1 MNRTKTRPQPL
12 MLMLLIA
19 LVCLPQASIGLYTP
33 SLPKMT
39 AFFHTTQSQVQLTIS
54 LYAVGYAVSVLVCGI
69 LSDRFGRK
77 PILIVGMTMYTVAT
91 GVALF
96 AQSIVTLIVCRFFQ
110 ALGGCCGTVIARL
123 ITKDVYQDHD
133 QIRVLTCLSTAIAVT
148 PAVAPVVGG
157 ALETL
162 YGWHLSF
169 AVLLVL
175 SVCMLVVMC
184 FGFSETHLN
193 RNHQIN
199 LRTVFRSYG
208 YLLTN
213 RYFLAYCLAL
223 SLAWCAY
230 FSFISYS
237 PHVLQ
242 HLLGVSPVFYGV
254 CFALVVVGY
263 ITGTTL
269 TRKLSGKWGL
279 DRMILYGSIL
289 SVVASLFL
297 FVVNTFVGLSVAG
310 IVLPMMVVMIGVGAI
325 FPACHAAVM
334 RPFPA
339 IVGTASGLF
348 FFIQMI
354 SGALCSFI
362 VDQFEGRTQL
372 PMVSAI
378 LLSSCLLFVSFYWLG
393 WRKQD
398 SEVRTAA

>member
-1 MNRTKTRPQPL
+1 
-12 MLMLLIA
+12 MLMLLIT

-33 SLPKMT
+33 SLPRMS

-54 LYAVGYAVSVLVCGI
+54 LYAVGYAISVLVCGI

-77 PILIVGMTMYTVAT
+77 PILIVGMAMYTVAT
-91 GVALF
+91 GMALY
-96 AQSIVTLIVCRFFQ
+96 AQSIGTLIVCRFFQ

-133 QIRVLTCLSTAIAVT
+133 QIRVLTYLSTAIAVT

-157 ALETL
+157 VLETY

-169 AVLLVL
+169 AVLLAL
-175 SVCMLVVMC
+175 SVCMLAVMW
-184 FGFSETHLN
+184 FSFSETHLN
-193 RNHQIN
+193 RNHEIN

-213 RYFLAYCLAL
+213 RHFLAYSLAI

-269 TRKLSGKWGL
+269 TRKMSGKWGM
-279 DRMILYGSIL
+279 DRMILNGSIL

-334 RPFPA
+334 QPFPA

-354 SGALCSFI
+354 SGAMCSLI

-378 LLSSCLLFVSFYWLG
+378 LFSSCLLFVSFYWLG
-393 WRKQD
+393 WRKPK

>member
-1 MNRTKTRPQPL
+1 
-12 MLMLLIA
+12 
-19 LVCLPQASIGLYTP
+19 
-33 SLPKMT
+33 
-39 AFFHTTQSQVQLTIS
+39 
-54 LYAVGYAVSVLVCGI
+54 VGYAVSVLVCGI

-77 PILIVGMTMYTVAT
+77 PILIVGMAMYSVAT

-133 QIRVLTCLSTAIAVT
+133 QIRVLTYLSTAIAVT

-157 ALETL
+157 VLETF

-169 AVLLVL
+169 TVLLAL
-175 SVCMLVVMC
+175 SACMLVVLC

-193 RNHQIN
+193 RHHQIN

-213 RYFLAYCLAL
+213 RYFLAYSLAI

-279 DRMILYGSIL
+279 DRMILYGGIL

-297 FVVNTFVGLSVAG
+297 FVVNTFVGLSVVG

-339 IVGTASGLF
+339 IVGTASGF
-348 FFIQMI
+348 FFHPDD
-354 SGALCSFI
+354 LRCFL
-362 VDQFEGRTQL
+362 QFHRG
-372 PMVSAI
+372 SI
-378 LLSSCLLFVSFYWLG
+378 
-393 WRKQD
+393 
-398 SEVRTAA
+398 